1 MSLSDADDVNVLHQ
15 RVVDFIGARVE
26 ELTFDA
32 RKQKKPRRG
41 QPDSGSFATL
51 VGTQVI
57 MGGKFGRHPSDQKGR
72 GRTTERHL

>member
-1 MSLSDADDVNVLHQ
+1 MSLSDADNVNVLHQ

-26 ELTFDA
+26 KLTFDA

-41 QPDSGSFATL
+41 QPEIGGVAAL
-51 VGTQVI
+51 MGTQVV